1 MNKKRILFASVLG
14 NALEFYDFTLYGVFA
29 TVIARQF
36 FPSDNEMVSLLASW
50 GAFGTGFL
58 MRPFGATVFGYIG
71 DRFGRQKALT
81 LSIVLMGVPTLAIGL
96 LPGYA
101 TLGVL
106 APFILICCRLLQG
119 LCTGGEYNG
128 AGIFAIEHMGRN
140 SPGFASGAI
149 TGSCVIGAITATALG
164 SIVTGYGDVEWMWR
178 IPFVCG
184 ALVSVLGFYV
194 RRRLTETPVFESLA
208 KEQDL
213 LQSPLDV
220 LRFCK
225 RQFVQ
230 AIMLGLCNGVFSYTL
245 FGFMIT
251 YLSRY
256 GDIPI
261 VQAMQ
266 LNLLGLL
273 AFMVGSPILGHVS
286 ERLGAEK
293 YLAYGGFI
301 GLLLVVPC
309 FMLLQSSSFAA
320 ILVGQLILGTLTAG
334 IAGPQHYILVQLFP
348 AKYRYSG
355 ASMGFSIGMA
365 AGGGSAPLVLIY
377 LIDKTGNPLIP
388 AYFLGVFCFISTW
401 TLLLDRLPFGAGKRQ
416 EGGQQG

>member
-29 TVIARQF
+29 AVIAKIY
-36 FPSDNEMVSLLASW
+36 FPSDNEMVSLMSSW

-58 MRPFGATVFGYIG
+58 MRPFGAMVFGYIG
-71 DRFGRQKALT
+71 DRLGRQKALT
-81 LSIVLMGVPTLAIGL
+81 LSIVLMGVPTLVIGL

-101 TLGVL
+101 TLGVF
-106 APFILICCRLLQG
+106 APMILILCRLLQG

-128 AGIFAIEHMGRN
+128 AGIFAIEHMGKN
-140 SPGFASGAI
+140 YPGFASGAI

-164 SIVTGYGDVEWMWR
+164 SIITSYGDVTWMWR

-184 ALVSVLGFYV
+184 AFVSVIGFYV
-194 RRRLTETPVFESLA
+194 RRRLTETPVFETLKA
-208 KEQDL
+208 EQDL

-220 LRFCK
+220 VRYCGKEFI
-225 RQFVQ
+225 Q
-230 AIMLGLCNGVFSYTL
+230 AIMLGLSNGAFSYTL

-256 GDIPI
+256 GDIP
-261 VQAMQ
+261 VAQAMQ
-266 LNLLGLL
+266 LNLLGLR
-273 AFMVGSPILGHVS
+273 AFIVSSPILGHVS
-286 ERLGAEK
+286 EKLGCQK
-293 YLAYGGFI
+293 YLLYGGI
-301 GLLLVVPC
+301 VGLLLVAPC
-309 FMLLQSSSFAA
+309 FLLLQSSSYVS
-320 ILVGQLILGTLTAG
+320 ILAGLLILGILTGG

-365 AGGGSAPLVLIY
+365 IGGGSAPLVLIH
-377 LIDKTGNPLIP
+377 LIEKTGNPMMP
-388 AYFLGVFCFISTW
+388 AYFLGIFCFVAIFALSI
-401 TLLLDRLPFGAGKRQ
+401 DRLPFGSRKFAESRNRG
-416 EGGQQG
+416 

>member
-29 TVIARQF
+29 TVIARLY
-36 FPSDNEMVSLLASW
+36 FPSDNEVISLLASW

-58 MRPFGATVFGYIG
+58 MRPFGAMVFGYIG
-71 DRFGRQKALT
+71 DKFGRQKALT
-81 LSIVLMGVPTLAIGL
+81 LSIVLMGVPTLVIGL

-106 APFILICCRLLQG
+106 APIILICCRLLQG

-140 SPGFASGAI
+140 YPGFASGAI
-149 TGSCVIGAITATALG
+149 TGSCVIGAITATAFG
-164 SIVTGYGDVEWMWR
+164 SVITGHGDVEWMWR

-184 ALVSVLGFYV
+184 AFVSVIGFYV
-194 RRRLTETPVFESLA
+194 RRRLTETPVFKALE
-208 KEQDL
+208 KEEDF
-213 LQSPLDV
+213 LQSPFDV
-220 LRFCK
+220 VQFCGLEFTK
-225 RQFVQ
+225 

-261 VQAMQ
+261 AQAMQ

-273 AFMVGSPILGHVS
+273 AFMVGSPILGHV
-286 ERLGAEK
+286 AEK
-293 YLAYGGFI
+293 MGNEKYFAYGGFV
-301 GLLLVVPC
+301 GLFSVVPC
-309 FMLLQSSSFAA
+309 FLLLQSSSLPA
-320 ILVGQLILGTLTAG
+320 ILVGQLILGILTAG
-334 IAGPQHYILVQLFP
+334 IAGPQHYVLVKLFP

-365 AGGGSAPLVLIY
+365 AGGGSAPIVLIH
-377 LIDKTGNPLIP
+377 LIEKTGNTMVP
-388 AYFLGVFCFISTW
+388 AYFLGVFCFIATW
-401 TLLLDRLPFGAGKRQ
+401 TLLIDRLPFGASKARHR
-416 EGGQQG
+416 